1 MEYLHN
7 NRAEFLTA
15 INLTTEKYGV
25 LPAVAEKDYYVT
37 LILKGLAER
46 LPFIVFKG
54 GTSLSKCHKVIKR
67 FSEDIDVAIDEKLTQ
82 SQQKKVKEAIKATA
96 EELALSIPNL
106 DETRSRRSYNQYVI
120 AYHSVLGEEDNA
132 APPKVLLETT
142 TFEVSFPTVILP
154 VHSYIG
160 DMMEEEAP
168 EAIEGF
174 LLEPFTMKVQDLDRT
189 LIDKTF
195 AICDYYMSGATERHS
210 RHLYDIAKLLP
221 AIHITSE
228 LDALIDD
235 VRDDRRKSKNNPSAQ
250 LNHDIPKMLK
260 EIIDSHFYESD
271 YNNVTKKLLYEDV
284 SYEEAIGNGIAK
296 VADMDIFEYKKIL
309 TE

>member
-25 LPAVAEKDYYVT
+25 LPTVAEKDYYVT
-37 LILKGLAER
+37 LILRGLAER

-67 FSEDIDVAIDEKLTQ
+67 FSEDIDVAIDENLTQ
-82 SQQKKVKEAIKATA
+82 GQQEKVKEAIKATA
-96 EELALSIPNL
+96 EELELSIPNL

-142 TFEVSFPTVILP
+142 TFEVSFPAVILP

-160 DMMEEEAP
+160 DMMEEEDP

-174 LLEPFTMKVQDLDRT
+174 QLEPFTMKVQDLDRT

-210 RHLYDIAKLLP
+210 RHLYDIYKLLP
-221 AIHITSE
+221 LVPQTE
-228 LDALIDD
+228 EFKKLIEE
-235 VRDDRRKSKNNPSAQ
+235 VRNERAKDIKICHSAQ
-250 LNHDIPKMLK
+250 PGVDITEILN
-260 EIIDSHFYESD
+260 EIIEKRIYKTDYDNLTSRILEEPVPYETAVKGIKAIADS
-271 YNNVTKKLLYEDV
+271 K
-284 SYEEAIGNGIAK
+284 
-296 VADMDIFEYKKIL
+296 IFS
-309 TE
+309 